1 MGLKNAWFCV
11 LSVCVFGIASLLT
24 PESGWLCSV
33 GFTQGLLNPTQKQT
47 AQMNGSLQLLISGP
61 SQRFDSISYSGK
73 RSCGTRGHQ
82 ESPGPG
88 WHIPFLTTMPTRT
101 LLCWN
106 IYFVFQYSSSK
117 DGGCVTKPAQ
127 YDMAQMSSVN
137 RIAFNWFDQTNWDLL
152 NNSFHKN
159 ILGPQGS

>member
-106 IYFVFQYSSSK
+106 IYFVFTLSF
-117 DGGCVTKPAQ
+117 PAQ
-127 YDMAQMSSVN
+127 FQQRWCMCNPFSTVQLKCVN
-137 RIAFNWFDQTNWDLL
+137 RVAYNWFDQTVRPFWMTP
-152 NNSFHKN
+152 F
-159 ILGPQGS
+159 IGTF